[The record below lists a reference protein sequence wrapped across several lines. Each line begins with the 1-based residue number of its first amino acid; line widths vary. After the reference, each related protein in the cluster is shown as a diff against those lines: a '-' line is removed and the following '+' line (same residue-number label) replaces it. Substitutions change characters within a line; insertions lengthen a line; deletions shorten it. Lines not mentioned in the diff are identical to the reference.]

1 MVCAI
6 RAIVVGFF
14 TAFAGLAVPGVAA
27 AEPAPPCSYT
37 LTPPH
42 VEQIAGTAMVT
53 ATLTPSA
60 CGFPASPYQGV
71 ACLQIQ
77 GEDSAKQC
85 AQARGFAPAHVVLG
99 PYRPGATYVATGRG
113 CGSWAGNLPAPD
125 CQLLGPD
132 VATL

>member
-1 MVCAI
+1 MI
-6 RAIVVGFF
+6 RATRTLVIGFVISL
-14 TAFAGLAVPGVAA
+14 AGLAVPGVAA
-27 AEPAPPCSYT
+27 AEPAPPCAYT

-53 ATLTPSA
+53 ATVTPSA

-77 GEDSAKQC
+77 GEDSGKQC
-85 AQARGFAPAHVVLG
+85 TQARGYAPAHVVFG
-99 PYRPGATYVATGRG
+99 PYRPGTTYAATGRG
-113 CGSWAGNLPAPD
+113 CGSWVGNSPAQD